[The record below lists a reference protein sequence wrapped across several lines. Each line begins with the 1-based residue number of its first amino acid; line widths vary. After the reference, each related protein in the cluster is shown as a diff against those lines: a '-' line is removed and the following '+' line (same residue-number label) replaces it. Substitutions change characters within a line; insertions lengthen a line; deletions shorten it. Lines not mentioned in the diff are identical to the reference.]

1 MNPTPA
7 NRVRG
12 RTAHAELG
20 PSIRATFELVPVCS
34 ANSLRQTHELFVEY
48 EQAIGVN
55 LCFQDFQQELADL
68 PGRYAPPEGRLLI
81 ALSATGPAGCVAL
94 RKIGA
99 GSCEMKRLYVRR
111 AFRGQGLGRKL
122 ASAIIDEARQM
133 GYATLRLDTLASMK
147 EAIALY
153 RSLGF
158 KNSRAY
164 CYNPCADAVY
174 LQLKLK

>member
-7 NRVRG
+7 NRIRW
-12 RTAHAELG
+12 RTTRAGLG
-20 PSIRATFELVPVCS
+20 PSARVTFELVPACS
-34 ANSLRQTHELFVEY
+34 AKSLRQARELFVEY

-55 LCFQDFQQELADL
+55 LCFQNFQQELAEL
-68 PGRYAPPEGRLLI
+68 PGRYAPPDGRLLI
-81 ALSATGPAGCVAL
+81 ALSPTGPAGCVAL
-94 RKIGA
+94 RKIGE
-99 GSCEMKRLYVRR
+99 GVCEMKRLYVRR
-111 AFRGQGLGRKL
+111 AFRLQGLGRKL
-122 ASAIIDEARQM
+122 ASAIIDEARQT
-133 GYATLRLDTLASMK
+133 GYGTLRLDTLASMK

>member
-7 NRVRG
+7 NRIRG
-12 RTAHAELG
+12 RTAHAELA
-20 PSIRATFELVPVCS
+20 PSTRATFELVPACS
-34 ANSLRQTHELFVEY
+34 ANSLRQARELFVEY

-55 LCFQDFQQELADL
+55 LCFQNFQRELADL

-94 RKIGA
+94 RKIGR
-99 GSCEMKRLYVRR
+99 GTCEMKRLYVRP

-122 ASAIIDEARQM
+122 ASAITDEARQM
-133 GYATLRLDTLASMK
+133 GYTTLRLDTLASMK
-147 EAIALY
+147 EANALY
-153 RSLGF
+153 RTLGF

-164 CYNPCADAVY
+164 CYNPCAEAVY

>member
-7 NRVRG
+7 NRVRW
-12 RTAHAELG
+12 RTA
-20 PSIRATFELVPVCS
+20 RAGLRPPARVTFELVPTCS
-34 ANSLRQTHELFVEY
+34 ATSLRQARELFVEY

-55 LCFQDFQQELADL
+55 LCFQNFQRELADL

-122 ASAIIDEARQM
+122 ASAIIDEAAQM
-133 GYATLRLDTLASMK
+133 GYTTLRLDTLASMK

-164 CYNPCADAVY
+164 CYNPCAGAVY